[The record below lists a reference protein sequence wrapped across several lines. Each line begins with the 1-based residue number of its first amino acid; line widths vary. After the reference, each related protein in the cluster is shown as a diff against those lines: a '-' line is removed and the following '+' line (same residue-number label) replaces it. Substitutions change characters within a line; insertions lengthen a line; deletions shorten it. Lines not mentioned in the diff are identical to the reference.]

1 MMLVARTERSHSL
14 SRSDSI
20 LWKPWSWPRLIYEM
34 TARVKEERHKNWQ
47 SLRKRDVWD
56 IYHSRFSWK
65 RPTMPRARSALAPK
79 KKHVLLGSHQRESH
93 SKCGMILCRRFFA
106 LQPKSCIRVSMLKN
120 CVMFW
125 LFAVPNPA
133 WPHGS
138 TSALFGPSP
147 FWPRPASI
155 LQIHGKYVCEKKCPL
170 ICKEQDQKISQKDC
184 QTECEKICREEC
196 HQIC

>member
-1 MMLVARTERSHSL
+1 MQAFFC
-14 SRSDSI
+14 
-20 LWKPWSWPRLIYEM
+20 
-34 TARVKEERHKNWQ
+34 TAAEKLHQSVHAEE
-47 SLRKRDVWD
+47 
-56 IYHSRFSWK
+56 
-65 RPTMPRARSALAPK
+65 
-79 KKHVLLGSHQRESH
+79 
-93 SKCGMILCRRFFA
+93 LC
-106 LQPKSCIRVSMLKN
+106 
-120 CVMFW
+120 
-125 LFAVPNPA
+125 
-133 WPHGS
+133 HGS